1 MCRPFHIFILG
12 YLAPESS
19 SKRHSA
25 CVGRDEESSVLICAV
40 LVLATQRMDALDR
53 ALTGQLSQVQPVP
66 QLQEP
71 ELEHPQ
77 LPILMNLLGLQ
88 LVWWFG

>member
-1 MCRPFHIFILG
+1 MCRPIPIFILG
-12 YLAPESS
+12 LSRAGVVIKTPFCLRRSRRGKFSAYLW
-19 SKRHSA
+19 
-25 CVGRDEESSVLICAV
+25 
-40 LVLATQRMDALDR
+40 
-53 ALTGQLSQVQPVP
+53 GQLSQVQPVP